1 MPLLSG
7 PAPPAHD
14 SSRADSS
21 CRKCNKEFN
30 IVFTRARKC
39 NHCGVSK
46 LLCRFTFV
54 PPHLLAG
61 FSYCSSCS
69 DYQALMPREGSG
81 GSGYD
86 PVHVCAFCIENL
98 NITAGGRNYLRG
110 LSLAR
115 LKKYVDAYNIK
126 TEGVLEKDDLI
137 EKIIAVRVRNGC
149 LPYSNESFYRKHSV
163 PNGRTGRPRGLFSRR
178 DEPRPVQPTP
188 PRQQPIN
195 TSSEFP
201 RPDLD
206 PSRQHTQPHRATPRP
221 QDSPQAQPSSPS
233 QPHPPPRTTPP
244 AMDPRPQST
253 PSTDSPASYPRPN
266 TTNPPPSR
274 GPMPTNGNWTN
285 PSNTPASAPP
295 PPPSIPTL
303 DELLAMTD
311 GEVSQMSI
319 SALKT
324 VLFQNHVNARL
335 LLEKR
340 DLVERVHALLGDE
353 RQERAREA
361 AIHARE
367 EEATIARQHAMME
380 EQRLREE
387 QARQEREQAFDAR
400 KAHASGNDA
409 EQPRSKV
416 SPPPMMGTA
425 ADLERNGLCVVCQDE
440 EANIAIVDC
449 GHLAMCRS
457 CSDLI
462 MSSSRECP
470 LCRTRIVTEA
480 RLLRIF
486 KT

>member
-1 MPLLSG
+1 MAERGTTGMPLLSG

-39 NHCGVSK
+39 NHCGY
-46 LLCRFTFV
+46 
-54 PPHLLAG
+54 
-61 FSYCSSCS
+61 SYCSSCS

-81 GSGYD
+81 SGYD

-98 NITAGGRNYLRG
+98 TITAGGRNYLRG

-137 EKIIAVRVRNGC
+137 EKIIAARGQNGC

-178 DEPRPVQPTP
+178 DEPRPVQPTL

-195 TSSEFP
+195 IPSTFP

-206 PSRQHTQPHRATPRP
+206 PSRQQRSPPPPHRTTPRP
-221 QDSPQAQPSSPS
+221 QDSPEAQPFSRS
-233 QPHPPPRTTPP
+233 QPYPPPRTTPP
-244 AMDPRPQST
+244 PMAAPRSQST
-253 PSTDSPASYPRPN
+253 PSSDSPASYPRPD
-266 TTNPPPSR
+266 TAYPPPSR
-274 GPMPTNGNWTN
+274 SPMPSNGNRTN
-285 PSNTPASAPP
+285 PSNTPVSAPP
-295 PPPSIPTL
+295 PIPTL
-303 DELLAMTD
+303 DELLVMTD
-311 GEVSQMSI
+311 EEVSQMSI

-324 VLFQNHVNARL
+324 ILFQNHVNARL
-335 LLEKR
+335 LLEKS

-367 EEATIARQHAMME
+367 EEIVARQHAMME
-380 EQRLREE
+380 EQHLREE
-387 QARQEREQAFDAR
+387 QARQEREQASTAD
-400 KAHASGNDA
+400 KNAHASGNDA
-409 EQPRSKV
+409 HQPGSKV
-416 SPPPMMGTA
+416 APPLMMGTA

-449 GHLAMCRS
+449 GHLAMCRG

>member
-1 MPLLSG
+1 MTERGTTGMPLLSG
-7 PAPPAHD
+7 PAPPTHD

-39 NHCGVSK
+39 HHCGY
-46 LLCRFTFV
+46 
-54 PPHLLAG
+54 
-61 FSYCSSCS
+61 SYCSSCS
-69 DYQALMPREGSG
+69 DYQALMPREGS

-115 LKKYVDAYNIK
+115 LKKYVVAYNIK
-126 TEGVLEKDDLI
+126 TDGVLEKDDLI
-137 EKIIAVRVRNGC
+137 EKIIAARGQNAC
-149 LPYSNESFYRKHSV
+149 LPYSNENFYRKNSV

-178 DEPRPVQPTP
+178 DEPRPVQPNP
-188 PRQQPIN
+188 PRRQPVN
-195 TSSEFP
+195 PSPDFP

-206 PSRQHTQPHRATPRP
+206 PSRQQRSPSPSYRTTPRP
-221 QDSPQAQPSSPS
+221 QDPPPAQPRS
-233 QPHPPPRTTPP
+233 QPYPPPPP
-244 AMDPRPQST
+244 MADSRT
-253 PSTDSPASYPRPN
+253 PSNDSSASHPRPN
-266 TTNPPPSR
+266 TFNPTPNRDS
-274 GPMPTNGNWTN
+274 MPNNAH
-285 PSNTPASAPP
+285 PAPP
-295 PPPSIPTL
+295 PAPPPIPSL

-311 GEVSQMSI
+311 EQVSKMSI

-335 LLEKR
+335 LLEKS
-340 DLVERVHALLGDE
+340 DLVARVNALLGDE

-367 EEATIARQHAMME
+367 EEIVARQHAMME
-380 EQRLREE
+380 EQRLRDE
-387 QARQEREQAFDAR
+387 QARREREQPPTGFR
-400 KAHASGNDA
+400 KAHISEDDSP
-409 EQPRSKV
+409 EPESKV
-416 SPPPMMGTA
+416 PPPPMMGTA

-440 EANIAIVDC
+440 EANIAVVDC
-449 GHLAMCRS
+449 GHLAMCRN

-470 LCRTRIVTEA
+470 LCRTRIVTDA

>member
-1 MPLLSG
+1 
-7 PAPPAHD
+7 
-14 SSRADSS
+14 
-21 CRKCNKEFN
+21 
-30 IVFTRARKC
+30 
-39 NHCGVSK
+39 
-46 LLCRFTFV
+46 
-54 PPHLLAG
+54 
-61 FSYCSSCS
+61 
-69 DYQALMPREGSG
+69 
-81 GSGYD
+81 
-86 PVHVCAFCIENL
+86 
-98 NITAGGRNYLRG
+98 
-110 LSLAR
+110 
-115 LKKYVDAYNIK
+115 
-126 TEGVLEKDDLI
+126 
-137 EKIIAVRVRNGC
+137 
-149 LPYSNESFYRKHSV
+149 
-163 PNGRTGRPRGLFSRR
+163 
-178 DEPRPVQPTP
+178 
-188 PRQQPIN
+188 
-195 TSSEFP
+195 
-201 RPDLD
+201 
-206 PSRQHTQPHRATPRP
+206 
-221 QDSPQAQPSSPS
+221 
-233 QPHPPPRTTPP
+233 
-244 AMDPRPQST
+244 
-253 PSTDSPASYPRPN
+253 
-266 TTNPPPSR
+266 
-274 GPMPTNGNWTN
+274 
-285 PSNTPASAPP
+285 
-295 PPPSIPTL
+295 
-303 DELLAMTD
+303 
-311 GEVSQMSI
+311 MSI

-387 QARQEREQAFDAR
+387 QARQEREQAFTRDAR